1 MKKNL
6 PISQIVILLAVFTMI
21 GACARK
27 NYTAS
32 NFEEKTVDHQ
42 TVAIVPAEMIFT
54 GNQPKNVT
62 EEDIVKM
69 EEQESREF
77 QYALYNSILRHANT
91 RKYITTVNFQDVSTT
106 LQKLEQGQIA
116 IRDSWKMDDKAL
128 AKALGVDAVIKMRIQ
143 KQRYMSDV
151 ASYGIDAARR
161 IISGTGIG
169 SKIPVPYNAAKTND
183 IYASCN
189 LVSNNQTL
197 WNDHYKRAAD
207 WNTPSKELIEGITDN
222 FGRNFPYKK
231 RRS

>member
-6 PISQIVILLAVFTMI
+6 PITQIVILLAVFTMI

-62 EEDIVKM
+62 EEDIIKM

-169 SKIPVPYNAAKTND
+169 SKIPVPYNAVQIAE
-183 IYASCN
+183 Y
-189 LVSNNQTL
+189 LVEKQL
-197 WNDHYKRAAD
+197 
-207 WNTPSKELIEGITDN
+207 L
-222 FGRNFPYKK
+222 
-231 RRS
+231 

>member
-1 MKKNL
+1 
-6 PISQIVILLAVFTMI
+6 MI

-62 EEDIVKM
+62 EEDIIKM